1 MEEIKYDDF
10 AKIEMKVGLVKSA
23 SEVEKSDKLL
33 KLIVD
38 FGSEEKQVLS
48 GIKRWYS
55 PEDVLGKKFVF
66 ITNLEGRK
74 IMGMESEAMILAAE
88 DDEENVVLVQPE
100 KDILPGS
107 QIR

>member
-10 AKIEMKVGLVKSA
+10 AKLEMKVGLVKSCE
-23 SEVEKSDKLL
+23 EVEKSEKLL
-33 KLIVD
+33 KLTVD
-38 FGSEEKQVLS
+38 FGDEERQVLS
-48 GIKRWYS
+48 GIKKWYS
-55 PEDVLGKKFVF
+55 PEDMLGKKFVF

-74 IMGMESEAMILAAE
+74 IMGMESQAMILAAE
-88 DDEENVVLVQPE
+88 DEEENVVLVQPE